1 MATGQT
7 ENFPVYPKH
16 CRAARFAKKG
26 CKKSSKSFSDLL
38 LHIPLVGGALFS
50 FRLIRQL
57 QSEFEQAPDERL
69 YHIVLHIGVDLP
81 VYPGK
86 ALDITGIVL

>member
-26 CKKSSKSFSDLL
+26 AKKQQIF
-38 LHIPLVGGALFS
+38 
-50 FRLIRQL
+50 FRLTAFAGRRWAAGIQFLWFVR
-57 QSEFEQAPDERL
+57 R
-69 YHIVLHIGVDLP
+69 IVKPELELTVD
-81 VYPGK
+81 
-86 ALDITGIVL
+86 